1 MGNSP
6 FGTTSGILDSGSD
19 QVLNFRANNYGAE
32 SVIVVGTGNVDH
44 DALCAAA
51 EGLTAVSIFVFII
64 SNSIRKYDFYPFRV
78 VLVQTQIQDVHSLV
92 QLCKTEMT
100 ISRIATSCGVTMFPV
115 LNHQSEYW
123 NNI

>member
-51 EGLTAVSIFVFII
+51 EGLTAVSTLILTQ
-64 SNSIRKYDFYPFRV
+64 NSKYDSYDMNHIP
-78 VLVQTQIQDVHSLV
+78 LGW
-92 QLCKTEMT
+92 
-100 ISRIATSCGVTMFPV
+100 SRFKPRSKMSIHWFSHAR
-115 LNHQSEYW
+115 QK
-123 NNI
+123 

>member
-51 EGLTAVSIFVFII
+51 EGLTAVSMRLLNI
-64 SNSIRKYDFYPFRV
+64 SKFSLPKMITIRLGWSWFKPKPKMSIHWFSYARQK
-78 VLVQTQIQDVHSLV
+78 
-92 QLCKTEMT
+92 
-100 ISRIATSCGVTMFPV
+100 
-115 LNHQSEYW
+115 
-123 NNI
+123 